1 MTRTVFAGGEVFDGT
16 GAPALLADVAIEGG
30 RIVEVAPGLTG
41 DDIHDV
47 TGKLIIPG
55 LIDAHAH
62 AQFDGMDVVAS
73 QQQPFSL
80 QFFEAERNLRTI
92 LASGITTIRDA
103 GGIDLGVKTAL
114 ERGMIAGPRALISI
128 SVLSQTGGH
137 VDGWNV
143 HGDHQRLLVPHP
155 GRPDCVV
162 DGVEGMRQR
171 VRELLRAGADTI
183 KVCATGGVMS
193 TRDDP
198 RHSQFSLDELVVC
211 VEEARAAGKD
221 VLAHAQ
227 GAAGIK
233 NALRAGVRSIEHGIF
248 LDDECIELFLETG
261 AWLVPTLLAP
271 AALIESIDA
280 GMRVTP
286 EMEVKA
292 RSVVEVHRAAIAR
305 AHAAGVR
312 IAMGTDAGVFP
323 HGQASRELVFLI
335 DAGMSPE
342 EALVAAT
349 SGAAELL
356 RLSDEIGTVTAGKAA
371 DLLVLGG
378 DAWNLAAFAEN
389 LETVVQAG
397 QIVEREANAT

>member
-16 GAPALLADVAIEGG
+16 GAPPVRADIAVEEGRIAEVGTGLSGDVVHDVAG
-30 RIVEVAPGLTG
+30 RLVV
-41 DDIHDV
+41 
-47 TGKLIIPG
+47 PG
-55 LIDAHAH
+55 LIDCHAH
-62 AQFDGMDVVAS
+62 VLFDGMDVVAN

-80 QFFEAERNLRTI
+80 QCYEAERNLRTV
-92 LASGITTIRDA
+92 LASGVTTIRDA

-114 ERGMIAGPRALISI
+114 ERGMIRGPRALIAI
-128 SVLSQTGGH
+128 TVLSQTGGH

-143 HGDHQRLLVPHP
+143 HGDQQRLMIPHP
-155 GRPDCVV
+155 GRPDTVV
-162 DGVEGMRQR
+162 DGVEDMRKR
-171 VRELLRAGADTI
+171 VREVLRAGADTI
-183 KVCATGGVMS
+183 KVCASGGVMS

-198 RHSQFSLDELVVC
+198 RHSQFSLEELTVC

-233 NALRAGVRSIEHGIF
+233 NALRAGVHSIEHGIF
-248 LDDECIELFLETG
+248 IDDECIELFLQTG

-286 EMEVKA
+286 EMEAKA
-292 RSVVEVHRAAIAR
+292 RAVVDIHLAAIAK

-323 HGQASRELVFLI
+323 HGQAPRELAFMMR
-335 DAGMSPE
+335 AGMTAQ

-349 SGAAELL
+349 SAAAEML
-356 RLSDEIGTVTAGKAA
+356 RLQDEVGALTPGKAA

-378 DAWNLAAFAEN
+378 DAWDLERFQDN
-389 LETVVQAG
+389 LELVVQG
-397 QIVEREANAT
+397 GEVVDRGR

>member
-16 GAPALLADVAIEGG
+16 GAPPVRADIAVEEGRIAEVGTGLSGDVVHDVAG
-30 RIVEVAPGLTG
+30 RLVV
-41 DDIHDV
+41 
-47 TGKLIIPG
+47 PG
-55 LIDAHAH
+55 LIDCHAH
-62 AQFDGMDVVAS
+62 VLFDGMDVVAN

-80 QFFEAERNLRTI
+80 QFYEAERNLRTV
-92 LASGITTIRDA
+92 LASGVTTIRDA

-114 ERGMIAGPRALISI
+114 ERGMIRGPRALIAI
-128 SVLSQTGGH
+128 TVLSQTGGH

-143 HGDHQRLLVPHP
+143 HGDQQRLMIPHP
-155 GRPDCVV
+155 GRPDTVV
-162 DGVEGMRQR
+162 DGVEDMRKR
-171 VRELLRAGADTI
+171 VREVLRAGADTI
-183 KVCATGGVMS
+183 KVCASGGVMS

-198 RHSQFSLDELVVC
+198 RHSQFSLEELTVC

-233 NALRAGVRSIEHGIF
+233 NALRAGVHSIEHGIF
-248 LDDECIELFLETG
+248 IDDECIELFLQTG

-286 EMEVKA
+286 EMEAKA
-292 RSVVEVHRAAIAR
+292 RAVVDIHLAAIAK

-323 HGQASRELVFLI
+323 HGQAPRELAFMMR
-335 DAGMSPE
+335 AGMTAQ

-349 SGAAELL
+349 SAAAEML
-356 RLSDEIGTVTAGKAA
+356 RLQDEVGALTPGKAA

-378 DAWNLAAFAEN
+378 DAWDLERFQDN
-389 LETVVQAG
+389 LELVVQG
-397 QIVEREANAT
+397 GEVVDRGR